1 MVSFMLCVF
10 NHNLKVAALFTIVK
24 IWKQPKC
31 LSTDESILRYGR
43 EEGEDGGRVRRGD
56 HLPSHRYSRNTSTR
70 GAAPTEH
77 PLNAG
82 RKRPTSKKAR
92 NSPRTWVGQKRKEI
106 TETKE

>member
-1 MVSFMLCVF
+1 M
-10 NHNLKVAALFTIVK
+10 
-24 IWKQPKC
+24 
-31 LSTDESILRYGR
+31 SILPKAIYKFNAIPIKIPMV

-70 GAAPTEH
+70 GTAPTEY
-77 PLNAG
+77 PLNDG

-92 NSPRTWVGQKRKEI
+92 NSPRTWVGQKKKEI